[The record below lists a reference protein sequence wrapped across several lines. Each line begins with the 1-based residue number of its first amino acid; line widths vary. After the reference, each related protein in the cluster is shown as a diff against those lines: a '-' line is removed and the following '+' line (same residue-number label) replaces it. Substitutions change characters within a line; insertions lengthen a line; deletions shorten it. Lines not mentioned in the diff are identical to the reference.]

1 MSKSQGNGI
10 EPDDVVSEYGVDSLR
25 LYELCSGCFYLC
37 YENAI
42 WLLFNFSVQTRCSG
56 TI

>member
-42 WLLFNFSVQTRCSG
+42 WLLFNFSVQTWCSG